1 MTSITSGYP
10 LAPGRGS
17 HYATRNASSQPLD
30 SMAVGPFTALQRA
43 LEARESQEEKVER
56 ASATAAMTQSLQ
68 ANSAFLAQQLSQD
81 PGMAESQIGGADD
94 GESAAVT
101 AFLELMDKNPEA
113 QAFDAFLGS
122 RGMTQDRK
130 SKRLNS
136 SH

>member
-56 ASATAAMTQSLQ
+56 ASATAPMTQSLQ
-68 ANSAFLAQQLSQD
+68 ATSAFHAQQLSQD
-81 PGMAESQIGGADD
+81 DGRAASQKGGADD
-94 GESAAVT
+94 GESAAGPAFHRFMVEST
-101 AFLELMDKNPEA
+101 AGHQFEPV
-113 QAFDAFLGS
+113 LGP
-122 RGMTQDRK
+122 RGG
-130 SKRLNS
+130 SKGTFEW
-136 SH
+136 